1 MAVGWAAPTC
11 GALEGSKQVTVVAV
25 TEPVEAAAALLREQ
39 GLAVYPTAEEMFADS
54 ELDGVLIA
62 VPTPQHIDT
71 ARRSLEA
78 GLPVLCEKP
87 FGLVPDEA
95 RTIGKLA
102 SEQGLALQIAY
113 WRRFVPQ
120 LTTLRNDLADG
131 KYGAVHFLV
140 CSQWD
145 EAPPSLSF
153 RHDSGGIYI
162 DMGVHEIDQT
172 LWLLGQDFT
181 EVKTQVFPTT
191 EDPGAQNDVDSAQA
205 LVMLSGGTSTV
216 ISLGRFYEGGDIVSV
231 ELYGS
236 KGHTRF
242 DVVSPETGE
251 GPQLHALQTAGRGL
265 RPACPR
271 SRAGGYDS
279 GGGRPRTRNGPRLDR
294 SRRHR
299 RARSRDR
306 LAPDQGDLS
315 GQKGERIRT
324 SQLARWGL
332 RDHAR
337 REHRDG
343 ARTHVDLGD
352 HLMGDVAL
360 DAADLLG
367 VLEGIGLHRDGEG
380 LPGVAGV
387 QPHRDRTAGAD
398 PFDAPGGALD
408 VGRINTSTGH
418 DDDVLHASADH
429 DVALLGEVSQ
439 VAGVI
444 PTRFV
449 LGRR

>member
-1 MAVGWAAPTC
+1 
-11 GALEGSKQVTVVAV
+11 
-25 TEPVEAAAALLREQ
+25 
-39 GLAVYPTAEEMFADS
+39 MFADS

-71 ARRSLEA
+71 TRRALEA

-95 RTIGKLA
+95 RAVGELA

-120 LTTLRNDLADG
+120 LTTLRSDLADG

-145 EAPPSLSF
+145 EAPPPLSF

-236 KGHTRF
+236 RGHTRF

-251 GPQLHALQTAGRGL
+251 GPQLHALKLQAE
-265 RPACPR
+265 AF
-271 SRAGGYDS
+271 A
-279 GGGRPRTRNGPRLDR
+279 
-294 SRRHR
+294 
-299 RARSRDR
+299 
-306 LAPDQGDLS
+306 Q
-315 GQKGERIRT
+315 
-324 SQLARWGL
+324 
-332 RDHAR
+332 HAR
-337 REHRDG
+337 G
-343 ARTHVDLGD
+343 ASQEGTS
-352 HLMGDVAL
+352 AEE
-360 DAADLLG
+360 AAR
-367 VLEGIGLHRDGEG
+367 VLEMAHGLTEAAGI
-380 LPGVAGV
+380 A
-387 QPHRDRTAGAD
+387 
-398 PFDAPGGALD
+398 
-408 VGRINTSTGH
+408 
-418 DDDVLHASADH
+418 
-429 DVALLGEVSQ
+429 
-439 VAGVI
+439 
-444 PTRFV
+444 V
-449 LGRR
+449 LGAS

>member
-1 MAVGWAAPTC
+1 MGRTHLR
-11 GALEGSKQVTVVAV
+11 GLEDSTEVTVVAV
-25 TEPVEAAAALLREQ
+25 TEPFETAAASLREQ

-71 ARRSLEA
+71 TRRSLEA

-95 RTIGKLA
+95 RAAGKLA

-120 LTTLRNDLADG
+120 LTTLRGDLADG
-131 KYGAVHFLV
+131 KYGDVHFLV

-145 EAPPSLSF
+145 ETPPPLSF

-191 EDPGAQNDVDSAQA
+191 EDLGAQHDVDSAQA

-231 ELYGS
+231 ELFGS
-236 KGHTRF
+236 RGHTRF

-251 GPQLHALQTAGRGL
+251 GPQLHALKLQAE
-265 RPACPR
+265 AF
-271 SRAGGYDS
+271 
-279 GGGRPRTRNGPRLDR
+279 
-294 SRRHR
+294 
-299 RARSRDR
+299 AR
-306 LAPDQGDLS
+306 
-315 GQKGERIRT
+315 
-324 SQLARWGL
+324 
-332 RDHAR
+332 HAR
-337 REHRDG
+337 G
-343 ARTHVDLGD
+343 ASQEGTT
-352 HLMGDVAL
+352 AEE
-360 DAADLLG
+360 AAR
-367 VLEGIGLHRDGEG
+367 VLEMAHGLTEAAGI
-380 LPGVAGV
+380 V
-387 QPHRDRTAGAD
+387 
-398 PFDAPGGALD
+398 
-408 VGRINTSTGH
+408 
-418 DDDVLHASADH
+418 
-429 DVALLGEVSQ
+429 
-439 VAGVI
+439 
-444 PTRFV
+444 V
-449 LGRR
+449 LGAASG

>member
-1 MAVGWAAPTC
+1 MSAPFRFGLIGGGRMGRTHLR
-11 GALEGSKQVTVVAV
+11 GLEGSTEVTVVAV
-25 TEPVEAAAALLREQ
+25 TEPVEAAAAPLREQ

-71 ARRSLEA
+71 SRRALEA

-87 FGLVPDEA
+87 FGLVPEEA
-95 RTIGKLA
+95 RAVGELA

-120 LTTLRNDLADG
+120 LTTLRSDLADG

-145 EAPPSLSF
+145 EAPPPLSF

-205 LVMLSGGTSTV
+205 LVMLSRGTSTV

-236 KGHTRF
+236 RGHTRF

-251 GPQLHALQTAGRGL
+251 GPQLHALKLQAE
-265 RPACPR
+265 AF
-271 SRAGGYDS
+271 A
-279 GGGRPRTRNGPRLDR
+279 
-294 SRRHR
+294 
-299 RARSRDR
+299 
-306 LAPDQGDLS
+306 Q
-315 GQKGERIRT
+315 
-324 SQLARWGL
+324 
-332 RDHAR
+332 HAR
-337 REHRDG
+337 G
-343 ARTHVDLGD
+343 ASQEGTS
-352 HLMGDVAL
+352 AEE
-360 DAADLLG
+360 AAR
-367 VLEGIGLHRDGEG
+367 VLEMAHGLTEAAGI
-380 LPGVAGV
+380 A
-387 QPHRDRTAGAD
+387 
-398 PFDAPGGALD
+398 
-408 VGRINTSTGH
+408 
-418 DDDVLHASADH
+418 
-429 DVALLGEVSQ
+429 
-439 VAGVI
+439 
-444 PTRFV
+444 V
-449 LGRR
+449 LGAS